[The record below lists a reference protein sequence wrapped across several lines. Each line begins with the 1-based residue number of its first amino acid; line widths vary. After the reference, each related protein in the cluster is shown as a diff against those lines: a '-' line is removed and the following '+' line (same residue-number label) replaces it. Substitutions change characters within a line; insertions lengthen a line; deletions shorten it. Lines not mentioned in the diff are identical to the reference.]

1 MMRIIHIIIF
11 IAAVCSM
18 GCATRYKCQKERS
31 YMTAMQIL
39 RHIDTPD
46 IFEKIESCEDVDT
59 LRIIAFAASISAW
72 PMEAGPNIDIDNRL
86 DDISQVAMHR
96 LFTINTDEANEAI
109 ECYKRAF
116 PPDGAYSLLFKEW
129 EEERKSV
136 NAQSVKCN

>member
-1 MMRIIHIIIF
+1 
-11 IAAVCSM
+11 
-18 GCATRYKCQKERS
+18 
-31 YMTAMQIL
+31 MTAMQIL

-116 PPDGAYSLLFKEW
+116 PPDGAYSLRFKEW